1 MVASLTLVSERRQ
14 GAAKGFHT
22 ALQCKERRIVSVIL
36 KAPAAQAG
44 TPHKSD
50 SQVIET
56 VAAVLEDIRN
66 DGDAAV
72 RKYSERFDN
81 WAPESFRLTEDQ
93 IATIIA
99 DLPSTVVDDLSF
111 VQSQVRNFAQA
122 QRDSIQDIEIETLP
136 GVRLGHKHIPVSA
149 SGAYVPGGRYPL
161 TASAHM
167 TVVTA
172 KVAGVD
178 RVAATTPPNAGTPP
192 SISVAAMH
200 LAGADEIYV
209 LGGVQA
215 IGALALG
222 TETIAPV
229 NLLTGPGNAYVAEAK
244 RQMFG
249 EVGIDLFAGPTEV
262 LIITDDAADPY
273 VVAADLL
280 SQAEHGPDSPCVLI
294 TTSER
299 VGRETI
305 TEIARQ
311 LDNLP
316 TAGVA
321 AVSWKNCGE
330 VHLVDTLEEAF
341 VLGDRFAS
349 EHVQILT
356 AEPRRALT
364 EMHDYGALFL
374 GEKTCVSFGDKVI
387 GTNHVLPTLGAA
399 RYTGGLW
406 VGKFLKTVTYQEID
420 SAESSVELG
429 RICGRAARL
438 ENFEGHARSADLRA
452 AKFGGDR
459 LPWTQHTFTAD
470 PTNTART

>member
-1 MVASLTLVSERRQ
+1 M
-14 GAAKGFHT
+14 
-22 ALQCKERRIVSVIL
+22 SVIL
-36 KAPAAQAG
+36 KAPAAQVG
-44 TPHKSD
+44 TAHKSD
-50 SQVIET
+50 PQVVET
-56 VAAVLEDIRN
+56 VAAVLDDIRAN
-66 DGDAAV
+66 GDLAV
-72 RKYSERFDN
+72 RRYSEKFDK
-81 WAPESFRLTEDQ
+81 WTPESFRLSGDE
-93 IATIIA
+93 IARIVA
-99 DLPSTVVDDLSF
+99 DLPTTVIDDLSF
-111 VQSQVRNFAQA
+111 VQQQVRRFAQA
-122 QRDSIQDIEIETLP
+122 QRDSMRDVEIETLP
-136 GVRLGHKHIPVSA
+136 GVRLGHKHVPVAA

-192 SISVAAMH
+192 QISVAAMH

-244 RQMFG
+244 RQLFG

-262 LIITDDAADPY
+262 LIITDDTADPF

-280 SQAEHGPDSPCVLI
+280 SQAEHGPDSPCVLV

-299 VGRETI
+299 VGRETMV
-305 TEIARQ
+305 EVSRQ
-311 LDNLP
+311 LHNLP
-316 TAGVA
+316 TSGVA
-321 AVSWKNCGE
+321 ALSWERYGE
-330 VHLVDTLEEAF
+330 VHLVDDLKEAF
-341 VLGDRFAS
+341 ALGDQFAS

-374 GEKTCVSFGDKVI
+374 GDKTCVSYGDKAI

-406 VGKFLKTVTYQEID
+406 VGKYLKTVTYQEID
-420 SAESSVELG
+420 NAESSAELG

-438 ENFEGHARSADLRA
+438 ENFEGHARSADVRA
-452 AKFGGDR
+452 AKYGGDA
-459 LPWTQHTFTAD
+459 LPWTDHTVGTA
-470 PTNTART
+470 TTVR